1 MLESLESEGMDV
13 KELLKK
19 ILRKTPAYW
28 EQISTRN
35 MLNTRI
41 ANLEKKQEMMFWWS
55 MNQPGESMRET
66 KLRVYRNM
74 PKVEGKIRQH
84 QLDYLGI
91 LEKAAAIFE
100 ANGLTY
106 WPMGGTMIGAVRHNG
121 FIPWDDDLDIS
132 MMSEDKEK
140 LFDIFS
146 NLDEFIIEE
155 VYWSDNLLLRCPRIR
170 YADEGKNG
178 CIDIFLWE
186 RADNEANG
194 DLVLW
199 EKRQKYARMKET
211 AFKELKPSLRHS
223 FFKGEA
229 IQDPQDKKRV
239 EQLFEEIY
247 AKQRQ
252 EIQKSG
258 NTIYG
263 QIDMWFEAGRW
274 KGVYRLDDMLPMK
287 KVKFETMELPVPKNY
302 DEFLTMQYGDWLSL
316 PGMVSPKHTQF

>member
-1 MLESLESEGMDV
+1 
-13 KELLKK
+13 
-19 ILRKTPAYW
+19 
-28 EQISTRN
+28 
-35 MLNTRI
+35 
-41 ANLEKKQEMMFWWS
+41 
-55 MNQPGESMRET
+55 
-66 KLRVYRNM
+66 
-74 PKVEGKIRQH
+74 
-84 QLDYLGI
+84 
-91 LEKAAAIFE
+91 
-100 ANGLTY
+100 
-106 WPMGGTMIGAVRHNG
+106 MIGAVRHNG

-170 YADEGKNG
+170 YADESKNG

-194 DLVLW
+194 DPVLW

>member
-1 MLESLESEGMDV
+1 M

-74 PKVEGKIRQH
+74 PKAEGKIRQH

-211 AFKELKPSLRHS
+211 AFKELKPS
-223 FFKGEA
+223 
-229 IQDPQDKKRV
+229 
-239 EQLFEEIY
+239 
-247 AKQRQ
+247 
-252 EIQKSG
+252 
-258 NTIYG
+258 
-263 QIDMWFEAGRW
+263 
-274 KGVYRLDDMLPMK
+274 
-287 KVKFETMELPVPKNY
+287 
-302 DEFLTMQYGDWLSL
+302 
-316 PGMVSPKHTQF
+316 